1 MSRDVIIIG
10 GGLAGLSLSIDLR
23 KRGFTVFVI
32 EKGNYPRHKV
42 CGEYVS
48 MESHRYLVD
57 LCPALKKYHL
67 PKINKFLLS
76 SIGQH
81 QFSTMLDLGGF
92 GISRYL
98 LENLLYEEAKRIGVE
113 IAVDS
118 KALEIKFDIK
128 SELYSVKT
136 SAAHY
141 ESRIVCNSSGRKS
154 NFEVKE
160 NIKHEYTTNYV
171 GIKYHLKTDRDPT
184 QIEIHNFP
192 GGYCGISNVEA
203 DTSCLCYLVN
213 SKKLN
218 SVGNSIQKLEETYL
232 FRNEHLKR
240 IFNHSEFVMSEPMT
254 VSGINFS
261 VKEPVSNAIFF
272 LGDSAGTIAP
282 ITGNGMSIGLRSS
295 FSLAAFLDD
304 YFCRRITKQ
313 QLIENYREFW
323 IREFYS
329 RVHLSKHFQR
339 LSEYPFLTQASI
351 SMFRTFPSLAKR
363 VIRLTHGKPF

>member
-1 MSRDVIIIG
+1 
-10 GGLAGLSLSIDLR
+10 
-23 KRGFTVFVI
+23 
-32 EKGNYPRHKV
+32 
-42 CGEYVS
+42 
-48 MESHRYLVD
+48 
-57 LCPALKKYHL
+57 
-67 PKINKFLLS
+67 
-76 SIGQH
+76 
-81 QFSTMLDLGGF
+81 
-92 GISRYL
+92 
-98 LENLLYEEAKRIGVE
+98 
-113 IAVDS
+113 
-118 KALEIKFDIK
+118 
-128 SELYSVKT
+128 
-136 SAAHY
+136 
-141 ESRIVCNSSGRKS
+141 
-154 NFEVKE
+154 
-160 NIKHEYTTNYV
+160 
-171 GIKYHLKTDRDPT
+171 
-184 QIEIHNFP
+184 
-192 GGYCGISNVEA
+192 
-203 DTSCLCYLVN
+203 
-213 SKKLN
+213 
-218 SVGNSIQKLEETYL
+218 
-232 FRNEHLKR
+232 
-240 IFNHSEFVMSEPMT
+240 MT